1 MEDERGKRPKR
12 VGKQLRRKPRVDRK
26 VKESI
31 AQAEEKLRD
40 AIHFVTIRELNAY
53 QRKEIHKHFEK
64 TQEYKVKGYREE
76 DDNVVLL
83 VYPVGNLRRLAEQK
97 TQEVLMKGKYE
108 ILPPMGSF
116 ERFVI
121 HDYLKDREGVK
132 TESFGEKGK
141 DRHVEISPLFG
152 RSPKKTKRKLTR

>member
-1 MEDERGKRPKR
+1 VENEREKRPKR
-12 VGKQLRRKPRVDRK
+12 VGKRLRRKPRVDRK
-26 VKESI
+26 VQESI
-31 AQAEEKLRD
+31 AQAEEQLRD
-40 AIHFVTIRELNAY
+40 AIHFMAIRELNGY

-64 TQEYKVKGYREE
+64 TQEYKVKSYREE
-76 DDNVVLL
+76 DDNVILR

-97 TQEVLMKGKYE
+97 TQEVLMKGKSE

-116 ERFVI
+116 ERFVV